1 MFTWKL
7 KCVKKKKRNISQSGS
22 CSTQTFN
29 WKNTPATEAC
39 LLETP
44 RRERETLIFGR
55 LHYRVQWLSVCN
67 KAAALPKFKFEIE
80 RIVHAHWRVSSHI
93 RWRCAFQWK
102 ECYNN
107 NNNSVVSLQE
117 EHVGRQKWRPTG
129 FLAASDWNMTVGDIH
144 QLFLMVSP
152 SHSKCPFTA
161 HWYAKHSSLRMN
173 V

>member
-1 MFTWKL
+1 MCSLENWNAWK
-7 KCVKKKKRNISQSGS
+7 KQTNISQSGS

-44 RRERETLIFGR
+44 RRETLIFGR
-55 LHYRVQWLSVCN
+55 LHCRVQWLSVCN

-80 RIVHAHWRVSSHI
+80 RIVHVHWRVSSYI
-93 RWRCAFQWK
+93 WWRCAFQWK

-107 NNNSVVSLQE
+107 NSVFSLQE
-117 EHVGRQKWRPTG
+117 EHVSHQKRRPTG
-129 FLAASDWNMTVGDIH
+129 FLAASDWNTTVGDVH

-152 SHSKCPFTA
+152 SHSECPFTA
-161 HWYAKHSSLRMN
+161 HWYAKHSRLRIN